1 MSMMGGN
8 QDNFV
13 SRSAHHYAVDCARSN
28 NGLFTGILVMVFTII
43 LLCAVAQVNVVS
55 IAINTNFN
63 LYESYGRIRI

>member
-43 LLCAVAQVNVVS
+43 LLIVS
-55 IAINTNFN
+55 ERLNRRTILWI
-63 LYESYGRIRI
+63 

>member
-28 NGLFTGILVMVFTII
+28 NGLFTGILVMVLTII
-43 LLCAVAQVNVVS
+43 LLIVS
-55 IAINTNFN
+55 
-63 LYESYGRIRI
+63 EP

>member
-43 LLCAVAQVNVVS
+43 LLIVS
-55 IAINTNFN
+55 ERLN
-63 LYESYGRIRI
+63 GRTILWSWECPIILHYLD

>member
-43 LLCAVAQVNVVS
+43 LLIVS
-55 IAINTNFN
+55 ERERLNRRTILWSWECPII
-63 LYESYGRIRI
+63 LHYLD